1 LLIAVL
7 KDETQV
13 PERLEALVEA
23 EILLPR
29 RFGAE
34 IRYEFRHALLQRM
47 AHESM
52 VQTERRAMHVRI
64 VEVLLNATVDEP
76 AIPEVLAHHL
86 TEAGDFREAVEA
98 WLQAGVAAARRSAHV
113 EAVEHI
119 RSGLGLLGRIPDP
132 GARRQF
138 ELNLQAS
145 LMGSL
150 LATLSATS
158 PELAA
163 CCERGLQLCEES
175 GAAAMVFPFAFG
187 QFTFVNCRGRTSEA
201 IVLARQFVSLAE
213 QGGFAPERVIGQRML
228 GQALLVK
235 GDAAAAKM
243 ALERSAALYIPER
256 DAATTHLYGQNTE
269 IHTKSLLSLTHLL
282 LGDVDAALEVGLD
295 ALRAADAIQHPHST
309 AIPMSYVGGWVFGL
323 CGAAAEMLTVGRS
336 LLALAEQHRL
346 YGFRAHAAA
355 YIGWALCLGGNPDEG
370 IPMIAKAIAAF
381 DSVQFRLGGGGH
393 LANLADAQRRVGR
406 LTEAAATCER
416 ALELMPEGS
425 QLLEPEVRRVHALV
439 AAELAPTD
447 RDRAEGLLRG
457 AVRCAREY
465 GFPVFERR
473 CLVSLAQFLGSS
485 GRSDAAVTS
494 RLGELS
500 HLDGLDRRVA
510 RAMQKFPHV

>member
-1 LLIAVL
+1 
-7 KDETQV
+7 
-13 PERLEALVEA
+13 
-23 EILLPR
+23 
-29 RFGAE
+29 
-34 IRYEFRHALLQRM
+34 M
-47 AHESM
+47 
-52 VQTERRAMHVRI
+52 
-64 VEVLLNATVDEP
+64 
-76 AIPEVLAHHL
+76 
-86 TEAGDFREAVEA
+86 
-98 WLQAGVAAARRSAHV
+98 
-113 EAVEHI
+113 
-119 RSGLGLLGRIPDP
+119 
-132 GARRQF
+132 
-138 ELNLQAS
+138 
-145 LMGSL
+145 
-150 LATLSATS
+150 
-158 PELAA
+158 
-163 CCERGLQLCEES
+163 
-175 GAAAMVFPFAFG
+175 
-187 QFTFVNCRGRTSEA
+187 
-201 IVLARQFVSLAE
+201 
-213 QGGFAPERVIGQRML
+213 
-228 GQALLVK
+228 
-235 GDAAAAKM
+235 
-243 ALERSAALYIPER
+243 AALYIPER

-457 AVRCAREY
+457 AVRCAQEY